1 MAIWQPHFKSYNK
14 SILRAR
20 DFIVWEDE
28 EVKGVL
34 VQVIRM
40 HIRKPQGA
48 FSTIE
53 LPFMKVHSPNLS

>member
-14 SILRAR
+14 SVLRDR

-28 EVKGVL
+28 KEVKGVL

-40 HIRKPQGA
+40 HIRKPQGFFNHRA
-48 FSTIE
+48 TIYE
-53 LPFMKVHSPNLS
+53 SPQS